1 MQDIAVA
8 ADMMISDYSSAIT
21 DFMLTGKP
29 AFMYVPDL
37 EEYME
42 NRGMYYTMEQL
53 PFPYAGTTDALIEE
67 IAGFDG
73 AAYAAKSKEFL
84 EFIGYKADGHA
95 AERIVDFLIKK
106 IRN

>member
-1 MQDIAVA
+1 
-8 ADMMISDYSSAIT
+8 
-21 DFMLTGKP
+21 MLTGKP

-53 PFPYAGTTDALIEE
+53 PFPYAETTDALIEE

-95 AERIVDFLIKK
+95 AERIVDFLIEK
-106 IRN
+106 IR